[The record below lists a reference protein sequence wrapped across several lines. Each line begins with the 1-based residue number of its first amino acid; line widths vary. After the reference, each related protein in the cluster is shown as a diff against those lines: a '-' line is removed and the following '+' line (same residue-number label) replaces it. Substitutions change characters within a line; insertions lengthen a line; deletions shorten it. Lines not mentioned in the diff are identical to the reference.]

1 MIDYSIIYNFID
13 LDFVRIYNIKIYSIS
28 HLAKI
33 LMRDSKK
40 SWDRLI
46 MQEVELLLSIKLYY
60 NVIQFYTI
68 KLRRYSIILSIS

>member
-13 LDFVRIYNIKIYSIS
+13 LDFIRIYNIKTYLIL

-40 SWDRLI
+40 S
-46 MQEVELLLSIKLYY
+46 
-60 NVIQFYTI
+60 
-68 KLRRYSIILSIS
+68 

>member
-13 LDFVRIYNIKIYSIS
+13 LDFVRIYNIKIYSMP

-60 NVIQFYTI
+60 NIIQFYTI
-68 KLRRYSIILSIS
+68 KLRGYSIILSIS